1 MKNNH
6 YNDAFTKTTEE
17 KRSRIFACATAEF
30 AEHGFDSANINRIAQ
45 ASGVSIGAMYKY
57 FDSKEEL
64 FLSIVHIGVETTKS
78 VLGEIIS
85 SEGTL
90 LQRIERI
97 IMAIQ
102 AQSRSN
108 VHLTMLY
115 NEMATESHSELV
127 WKLVSEMEGATAGL
141 YSDLI
146 KEAQDKGDIRKD
158 IDPRAFAFFL
168 DNLFIMLQYSYSCE
182 YYKQR
187 LKLYVGESALENDD
201 LIALQLMKFVKGA
214 FSLS

>member
-1 MKNNH
+1 MKHNH

-17 KRSRIFACATAEF
+17 KRSRILACATAEF
-30 AEHGFDSANINRIAQ
+30 AEHGFDSANINKIAL
-45 ASGVSIGAMYKY
+45 ASDVSIGAMYKY

-64 FLSIVHIGVETTKS
+64 FLTIVHIGVEATKS
-78 VLGEIIS
+78 VLGEIINS
-85 SEGTL
+85 DGSL
-90 LQRIERI
+90 LERIERI
-97 IMAIQ
+97 IRAIQ
-102 AQSRSN
+102 TQSRSN

-115 NEMATESHSELV
+115 NEMATERHSELV

-146 KEAQDKGDIRKD
+146 KEAQEKGDIRKD
-158 IDPRAFAFFL
+158 IEPRAFAFFL
-168 DNLFIMLQYSYSCE
+168 DNLFIMLQFSYSCE

-187 LKLYVGESALENDD
+187 LKLYVGENALEDD
-201 LIALQLMKFVKGA
+201 DMIALQLMKFISGA